1 MFLGETKS
9 FPLTGRLFLPRRR
22 RGRRG
27 RPLDVLPA
35 DELKV
40 VQQRPLEAEAG
51 RAGLVG
57 AGERLQG
64 AVAGVAVG
72 VATAKAD
79 SHMNISLNTL
89 WISRPSFRWSKR
101 RAHNVAETETKY
113 KLATDS

>member
-1 MFLGETKS
+1 MRNHKANQQLITKTKIKLFFVFLGETKS

-22 RGRRG
+22 RRRG

-35 DELKV
+35 DELQV

-72 VATAKAD
+72 VATANTFPHD
-79 SHMNISLNTL
+79 YLN
-89 WISRPSFRWSKR
+89 F
-101 RAHNVAETETKY
+101 
-113 KLATDS
+113 

>member
-22 RGRRG
+22 GRRG

-35 DELKV
+35 DELQV

-51 RAGLVG
+51 GAGLVG

-72 VATAKAD
+72 VATA
-79 SHMNISLNTL
+79 NTFPHDYL
-89 WISRPSFRWSKR
+89 ILKKHTLEFGQTGTLYHFAGQNGLTVWQKPR
-101 RAHNVAETETKY
+101 
-113 KLATDS
+113 